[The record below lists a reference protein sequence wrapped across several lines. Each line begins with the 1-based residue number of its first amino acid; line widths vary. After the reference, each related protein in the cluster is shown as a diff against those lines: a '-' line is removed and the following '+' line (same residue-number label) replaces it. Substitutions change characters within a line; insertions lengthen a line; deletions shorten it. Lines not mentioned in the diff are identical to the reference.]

1 MKFILFFSK
10 FFKKIWQLSFL
21 KISLF
26 LGVAKTGAPPY
37 RRGPHTSNSLEGG
50 RVWTLWSKGW
60 SIGWPFYLNILLFQS
75 IFLLGTGLE
84 PVTPNHDNELC
95 IRFDLGAS
103 QPVATPAGGNLPSQ
117 TLKPP
122 HLQNYNTNT
131 RAKNGVCFQKNTTKK
146 HKNNILCL
154 NKVKVY

>member
-1 MKFILFFSK
+1 MDLMV
-10 FFKKIWQLSFL
+10 QGLVHRLALLL
-21 KISLF
+21 KHLVRSINIS
-26 LGVAKTGAPPY
+26 P
-37 RRGPHTSNSLEGG
+37 
-50 RVWTLWSKGW
+50 
-60 SIGWPFYLNILLFQS
+60 
-75 IFLLGTGLE
+75 GTGLK
-84 PVTPNHDNELC
+84 PVTPNRDNELC
-95 IRFDLGAS
+95 ILFDLGAS
-103 QPVATPAGGNLPSQ
+103 HQVATPAGGNPPSQ